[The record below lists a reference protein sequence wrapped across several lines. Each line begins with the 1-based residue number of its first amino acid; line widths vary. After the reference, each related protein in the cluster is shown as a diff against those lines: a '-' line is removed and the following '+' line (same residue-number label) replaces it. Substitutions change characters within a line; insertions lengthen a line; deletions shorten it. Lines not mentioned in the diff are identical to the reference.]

1 MYEIKKN
8 GKHLSYEDVIRYV
21 KLQSNGIYCLCSDD
35 EAAGIV
41 VNNGYICHLAG
52 RAELP
57 DVETVSFDEINGA
70 NKINRMNTAGAEAMQ
85 SLNAEPPVSA
95 GVFTYGEWQ
104 PDTQYEQYALF
115 TYNGMA
121 GFVRQAHTSLAVY
134 PPFSTGTEAL
144 YGARPSPDVN
154 GIYPY
159 VYNMK
164 VEVGMKVRS
173 EKDGNVYIAIQ
184 PADPLLYD
192 PADVPA
198 LFDKI

>member
-1 MYEIKKN
+1 MYNIIKN
-8 GKHLSYEDVIRYV
+8 GVSVAMLDSLIPVKLNRNNIYIPCELTEAEGIVIQNSHVEPIEGLEIRYM
-21 KLQSNGIYCLCSDD
+21 D
-35 EAAGIV
+35 
-41 VNNGYICHLAG
+41 
-52 RAELP
+52 
-57 DVETVSFDEINGA
+57 GA
-70 NKINRMNTAGAEAMQ
+70 NKIDRMNTAGAEAMQ
-85 SLNAEPPVSA
+85 RLNAEPPVSA

-115 TYNGMA
+115 TYQGNA

-134 PPFSTGTEAL
+134 PPFSVGTEAL
-144 YGARPSPDVN
+144 YGARPSLDAE

-173 EKDGNVYIAIQ
+173 DKNGNVYIAIQ
-184 PADPLLYD
+184 TADPLLYD

>member
-1 MYEIKKN
+1 MYIITKN
-8 GKHLSYEDVIRYV
+8 GTRLSLEDNLVPVKLNRNNIYIPCELTEAEGIVIQNSHVEPIESLEIRYM
-21 KLQSNGIYCLCSDD
+21 D
-35 EAAGIV
+35 
-41 VNNGYICHLAG
+41 
-52 RAELP
+52 
-57 DVETVSFDEINGA
+57 GA
-70 NKINRMNTAGAEAMQ
+70 NKLDRMNTAGAEAMQ

-115 TYNGMA
+115 TYQGNA

-144 YGARPSPDVN
+144 YGARPSPDTE

-173 EKDGNVYIAIQ
+173 EKDGNIYTAIQ
-184 PADPLLYD
+184 VADPLLYD
-192 PADVPA
+192 PADAVSIFE
-198 LFDKI
+198 LR

>member
-1 MYEIKKN
+1 MKYALIENGIVINTVVLLPYNAKDFPNAIDTGERPVQIGDTYDGERFYRN
-8 GKHLSYEDVIRYV
+8 GKEVHTE
-21 KLQSNGIYCLCSDD
+21 
-35 EAAGIV
+35 
-41 VNNGYICHLAG
+41 
-52 RAELP
+52 
-57 DVETVSFDEINGA
+57 VEEKDITID
-70 NKINRMNTAGAEAMQ
+70 RMNTVGAEAMQ

-115 TYNGMA
+115 TYQGNA

-134 PPFSTGTEAL
+134 PPFSVGTEAL
-144 YGARPSPDVN
+144 YGARPSPDSEGV
-154 GIYPY
+154 YPY

-173 EKDGNVYIAIQ
+173 EKDGNVYTAIQ

-198 LFDKI
+198 LFTK

>member
-1 MYEIKKN
+1 MYNIIKN
-8 GKHLSYEDVIRYV
+8 GVSVAMLDSLIPVKLNRNNIYIPCDLIDAEGIVLGNGYVEPIEGLEIRYM
-21 KLQSNGIYCLCSDD
+21 D
-35 EAAGIV
+35 
-41 VNNGYICHLAG
+41 
-52 RAELP
+52 
-57 DVETVSFDEINGA
+57 GA
-70 NKINRMNTAGAEAMQ
+70 NKIDRMNTAGAEAMQ
-85 SLNAEPPVSA
+85 NLNADPPVSA

-115 TYNGMA
+115 TYQGNA

-173 EKDGNVYIAIQ
+173 NKNGNVYIAIQ

-192 PADVPA
+192 PADVA
-198 LFDKI
+198 SVFEAV

>member
-1 MYEIKKN
+1 MYNIIKN
-8 GKHLSYEDVIRYV
+8 GVPFAMLDSLIPVKLNRNNIYIPCDLIDAEGIVIGNGYVEPIEGLEIRYM
-21 KLQSNGIYCLCSDD
+21 D
-35 EAAGIV
+35 
-41 VNNGYICHLAG
+41 
-52 RAELP
+52 
-57 DVETVSFDEINGA
+57 GA
-70 NKINRMNTAGAEAMQ
+70 NKIYRMSTAGAEAMQ

-115 TYNGMA
+115 TYQGNA

-173 EKDGNVYIAIQ
+173 AKDGNIYTAIQ
-184 PADPLLYD
+184 VADPLLYD
-192 PADVPA
+192 PADAVSIFE
-198 LFDKI
+198 LR

>member
-1 MYEIKKN
+1 M
-8 GKHLSYEDVIRYV
+8 GKYTEW
-21 KLQSNGIYCLCSDD
+21 
-35 EAAGIV
+35 
-41 VNNGYICHLAG
+41 
-52 RAELP
+52 
-57 DVETVSFDEINGA
+57 A
-70 NKINRMNTAGAEAMQ
+70 NEKAVQIDRMNTVGAEVMQ

-115 TYNGMA
+115 TYQGNA

-144 YGARPSPDVN
+144 YGARPSPDAK

-164 VEVGMKVRS
+164 VEIGMKVRS
-173 EKDGNVYIAIQ
+173 DKNGNVYIAIQ
-184 PADPLLYD
+184 PADPLLSD
-192 PADVPA
+192 PADVA
-198 LFDKI
+198 SIFEVAS